1 MLRYLI
7 PVSLLMGLL
16 LLPGCVVREYDPK
29 NPKEYSDFWG
39 DEEHRKGSPAYPFTN
54 DSRNRDRSGPYG
66 P

>member
-1 MLRYLI
+1 MLRSFI
-7 PVSLLMGLL
+7 AVSMLMWLFLLF
-16 LLPGCVVREYDPK
+16 GCVVHEYDPK
-29 NPKEYSDFWG
+29 NPKKYSDFWG